1 MNNNENQ
8 YYIYIRGTK
17 ERIPV
22 AKQEFDDYYRD
33 INSYRRTEMNNGR
46 CVCPRSKWLSCD
58 MDCLT
63 CPFHRHGNQYSLDAT
78 VNGDCE
84 DARALGEDIPG
95 VESQMEDIFTDIA
108 EFRQLFDR
116 LAELM
121 PEASTIGNLRL
132 DGLSD
137 TAISKRLGISRTT
150 FLSRLK
156 KAKKVLAD
164 EFPELF

>member
-1 MNNNENQ
+1 
-8 YYIYIRGTK
+8 
-17 ERIPV
+17 
-22 AKQEFDDYYRD
+22 
-33 INSYRRTEMNNGR
+33 
-46 CVCPRSKWLSCD
+46 

-108 EFRQLFDR
+108 EFRQLLDR

>member
-1 MNNNENQ
+1 MNISDNQ
-8 YYIYIRGTK
+8 YTILIRSTG

-22 AKQEFDDYYRD
+22 TKQEFDDYYRD
-33 INSYRRTEMNNGR
+33 INAYRRTEMNNGR

-78 VNGDCE
+78 VNGDDE
-84 DARALGEDIPG
+84 DARAWGEDIPSTEG
-95 VESQMEDIFTDIA
+95 SMEDIITDVDEI
-108 EFRQLFDR
+108 RQLFAR
-116 LAELM
+116 LSELM
-121 PEASTIGNLRL
+121 PEAEIIGSLRL

-137 TAISKRLGISRTT
+137 TAISGRLGISRTT

-156 KAKKVLAD
+156 KAKSVLSD
-164 EFPELF
+164 EFPEFF